1 MINFILQK
9 VAEKKQISPQTVAEL
24 VFGKLTTNIDNLDLK
39 QKTGTKFVTWEV
51 EDSEVIPEQMR
62 LVLLR
67 KLRGKDFN
75 YAGFTS
81 PRILCALGYQ
91 CIQKED
97 APDTK
102 HTTVNFTTLFT
113 PITPKIEGGETLALR
128 TVKSWHDCEVPYT
141 TEEIL
146 LLQHTVTKEIAT
158 RKQWYDNLPEQR
170 KDLIEQA
177 LSLKVNDIT
186 SGKLYLFDY
195 LYDLLIEVGFNADPS
210 Y

>member
-9 VAEKKQISPQTVAEL
+9 VAEKKQFSPQVVAEL
-24 VFGKLTTNIDNLDLK
+24 VFGKLTTNIDQLDLK

-51 EDSEVIPEQMR
+51 EDSELIPEQVR
-62 LVLLR
+62 LALLR
-67 KLRGKDFN
+67 QLQGKDFN
-75 YAGFTS
+75 CADFTS

-102 HTTVNFTTLFT
+102 HTTINFTTLFT
-113 PITPKIEGGETLALR
+113 PIAPKIKGGETLALR
-128 TVKSWHDCEVPYT
+128 EIKFWHDCEVPYT

-146 LLQHTVTKEIAT
+146 LLQRTVIKEIAT
-158 RKQWYDNLPEQR
+158 RRQWFDSLPAQR

-177 LSLKVNDIT
+177 LNLKLNDIT